1 LLGASVLAIAVAQY
15 ASGARAQSII
25 PPSVPATPGLAA
37 APTTATRGFE
47 EVIVTA
53 QKRSEKLQKVPMSIQ
68 VLDSK
73 ALSRLNVN
81 EFQDFVKFLPSV
93 SYQTAGPN
101 QTSIYMRGVSSGDN
115 ANHSGPLP
123 TVGSYLDELPITTI
137 GGVLDVHVYDIAR
150 IEVLPGPQGTL
161 YGASS
166 EAGTLRTITNKP
178 DPSKFEA
185 GYDIQ
190 GNTVEHGGQGFVAEG
205 FVNIP
210 LTPEAA
216 VRLVAFDEH
225 DAGYIDNVF
234 GTRTFATSGATINNA
249 AYVKNDFNPADS
261 FGGRGELLV
270 NLNDDWS
277 VLTTVLAQDQRNSG
291 FFAYEPSIGN
301 LEVQRFQPDT
311 DHDRWEQAG
320 LTVTGKIGDY
330 TLTYSGGV
338 FLRDVHQRTDYTDY
352 SIFYDAVYGSGANWK
367 GANGLPLANPQ
378 QEIDAKDHFNKE
390 SNEVRLA
397 SPSEDRLRFIVG
409 AFQEIQDHGIEQD
422 YQIQGFSPALT
433 VPGWANTIW
442 LTKQM
447 RTDEDEA
454 VFGELSF
461 DILHNLTITGGVR
474 PYWYDNSLR
483 GFFGFSEA
491 YDAMTGYS
499 SGEGATGGNCFAGQS
514 YADAP
519 CVNLNKSVTGSGE
532 THKINLTYK
541 IDDQRLV
548 YFTYSTGYRPGGV
561 NRNGNFAPYQADSL
575 TNYELGF
582 KSSWLNN
589 TIHFNTALYDED
601 WNLFQFSFLGP
612 NSLTIIENAPAAN
625 IRGIESALDWRAT
638 NQFTVSSGLT
648 LTDAVLEKNF
658 CGTIGQTAALLS
670 TCSTAYVLANDGALK
685 GAQLPYTPPVKGNV
699 TGRFTFDLP
708 GDWAGHVQTSV
719 VYQSRNHVGLRA
731 QDNALLGSMPSYA
744 TVDASAGIERNRLAI
759 ELFVKNLFNSD
770 GEENRFTPCT
780 IAVCAA
786 NIPGI
791 PRAIYVVPVQPLT
804 VGIRLSQRF

>member
-1 LLGASVLAIAVAQY
+1 M
-15 ASGARAQSII
+15 
-25 PPSVPATPGLAA
+25 AA
-37 APTTATRGFE
+37 APTTATKGFE

-68 VLDSK
+68 VLDTK
-73 ALSRLNVN
+73 ALARLNVT
-81 EFQDFVKFLPSV
+81 EFQDYIKYLPSV
-93 SYQTAGPN
+93 GYQYLGPN
-101 QTSIYMRGVSSGDN
+101 QTTIYMRGVSSGDN

-150 IEVLPGPQGTL
+150 IESLPGPQGTL

-185 GYDIQ
+185 GYDLQ
-190 GNTVEHGGQGFVAEG
+190 GNTVDHGGQGFVAEG

-210 LTPEAA
+210 ITPDAA

-225 DAGYIDNVF
+225 DAGYINNVL
-234 GTRTFATSGATINNA
+234 GSRTFATSGDTINNA
-249 AYVKNDFNPADS
+249 AYAKNNFNPADS

-270 NLNDDWS
+270 NLNEDWS
-277 VLTTVLAQDQRNSG
+277 VLTTVLAQDQRNMG
-291 FFAYEPSIGN
+291 TFAYEPSVGK
-301 LEVQRFQPDT
+301 LDVERFQPDT

-352 SIFYDAVYGSGANWK
+352 SIFYDATYGSGANWK
-367 GANGLPLANPQ
+367 GANGLPLPAPQ

-390 SNEVRLA
+390 SNEIRLA
-397 SPSEDRLRFIVG
+397 SPSDNRWRFIIG
-409 AFQEIQDHGIEQD
+409 AFQEVQDHAIEQD
-422 YQIQGFSPALT
+422 YQIQGFSPALE

-442 LTKQM
+442 LTKQI
-447 RTDEDEA
+447 RTDQDEA
-454 VFGELSF
+454 AFGELSY
-461 DILHNLTITGGVR
+461 DILPNLTITGGVR

-483 GFFGFSEA
+483 GFFGFSQA
-491 YDAMTGYS
+491 YDAQTGFG
-499 SGEGATGGNCFAGQS
+499 SGEGATGGNCLSGQS

-519 CVNLNKSVTGSGE
+519 CVNLNKVVSGNGE
-532 THKINLTYK
+532 THKINLTYH

-561 NRNGNFAPYQADSL
+561 NRSGNFGPYQADSL

-582 KSSWLNN
+582 KSSWLQN
-589 TIHFNTALYDED
+589 TLHFNTALYNED
-601 WNLFQFSFLGP
+601 WNQFQFSFLGP

-648 LTDAVLEKNF
+648 LTDAVLERNF
-658 CGTIGQTAALLS
+658 CGTVGETTALLA
-670 TCSTAYVLANDGALK
+670 TCSKAYVLANEGALK
-685 GAQLPYTPPVKGNV
+685 GTQLPYTPAVKGNV
-699 TGRFTFDLP
+699 TGRYTFDLP
-708 GDWAGHVQTSV
+708 GNWAGHVQGSV

-731 QDNALLGSMPSYA
+731 EDNELLGSMPSYA

-759 ELFVKNLFNSD
+759 ELFVKNLFDSD
-770 GEENRFTPCT
+770 GQENRYTPCT

-786 NIPGI
+786 NIAGI
-791 PRAIYVVPVQPLT
+791 PRAVYVVPVQPLT